1 MIRIVVM
8 LQVIELPPGF
18 SMGKRAMARGRNE
31 PGLRAGV
38 GFSRQLGRSSPAQG
52 QPVPYSIWLAFLLY
66 TLNSLAHVFEFRG
79 FLRADS
85 IAERNTI

>member
-1 MIRIVVM
+1 MFGSIGFLRASARVV
-8 LQVIELPPGF
+8 LRKTDVHKVQVQV
-18 SMGKRAMARGRNE
+18 E
-31 PGLRAGV
+31 PGLWAGV